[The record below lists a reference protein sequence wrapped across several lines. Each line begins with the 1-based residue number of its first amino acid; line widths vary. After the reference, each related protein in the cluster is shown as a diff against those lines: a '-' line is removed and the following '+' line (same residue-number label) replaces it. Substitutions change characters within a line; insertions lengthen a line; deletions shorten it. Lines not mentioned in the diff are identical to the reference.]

1 VRSLRDNPFGPWW
14 LLGLGVLAESIGAI
28 WILQGTNVMPGS
40 LMSGQALWAVI
51 GGVVAAVG
59 LVLVILALRHKADN
73 S

>member
-1 VRSLRDNPFGPWW
+1 MQPLRDHPLAHWW

-40 LMSGQALWAVI
+40 IMSGQQSWAII
-51 GGVVAAVG
+51 GAVVAVVG
-59 LVLVILALRHKADN
+59 LVLVIMALRHKANN

>member
-1 VRSLRDNPFGPWW
+1 MQLLRNHPLGHWW

-28 WILQGTNVMPGS
+28 WILQGTNVIRGGI
-40 LMSGQALWAVI
+40 LSGQSWWAI
-51 GGVVAAVG
+51 TGGVVAALG

>member
-1 VRSLRDNPFGPWW
+1 MRPLRDHPLAHWW
-14 LLGLGVLAESIGAI
+14 LLGLGVLTESIGAI
-28 WILQGTNVMPGS
+28 WILLGTNVMPGS
-40 LMSGQALWAVI
+40 LMSGQTFWAVA